1 MSLSRTIS
9 ETTADLDRK
18 KKPRMMPLPD
28 GQKSVNMCIPNMQY
42 RNVMDEQTD

>member
-18 KKPRMMPLPD
+18 KPRMMPLY
-28 GQKSVNMCIPNMQY
+28 QTVKSLVNMCIPNMQY